1 MSLFDYTVI
10 IVAVAIVVL
19 TFVLAIKYLIWPGE
33 RQDEHIKRRILDDEE
48 VDRE

>member
-10 IVAVAIVVL
+10 VVAVAIVVL

-33 RQDEHIKRRILDDEE
+33 RGDQHIKRRILEDEE